1 MVVVEEVL
9 RWSRRRVMM
18 IGRVE
23 RRRVVVS
30 IIIAKERKCVD
41 PSTSHVIMEIE
52 WVIRHG
58 GKNQQRYSDQQMI
71 SRQTR
76 KSKKGI

>member
-1 MVVVEEVL
+1 
-9 RWSRRRVMM
+9 M
-18 IGRVE
+18 IGGRVDR
-23 RRRVVVS
+23 RRRVVVVGV
-30 IIIAKERKCVD
+30 IIAEERECVD

-58 GKNQQRYSDQQMI
+58 EKIKTNNNVVVVI